1 MTLGGTPTKKK
12 SKTELGKLEQV
23 RTFWVSDFGFSLY
36 GAPSEVT
43 SAPIFCKLLENYIIF
58 TIKKLNVLFLKF
70 TVHAG
75 ADELGL
81 SFESKAAIQLKIAI
95 TKARKAE

>member
-1 MTLGGTPTKKK
+1 MTLGGTLTKKK

-43 SAPIFCKLLENYIIF
+43 SAPIFLQAPRKLHHIYHKK
-58 TIKKLNVLFLKF
+58 IKCSFFKF